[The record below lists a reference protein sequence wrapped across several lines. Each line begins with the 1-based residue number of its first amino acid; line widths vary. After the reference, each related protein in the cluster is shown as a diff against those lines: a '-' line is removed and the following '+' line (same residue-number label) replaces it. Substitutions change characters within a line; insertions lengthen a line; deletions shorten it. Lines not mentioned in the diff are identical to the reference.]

1 MSFPPCVIILANN
14 ANKRKN
20 SNKIIVRNHRF
31 DRHKCGT
38 IFVSK
43 KNILIEWKKKKILN
57 FQNSSKP
64 NRKIVKKKAKSIT
77 LAQKIQ
83 DSTFTWHGT
92 GTSIKTIGVKLVL
105 GAKFPPLSKMIRP
118 YKYFPHISKLPPL
131 TYKRTL

>member
-64 NRKIVKKKAKSIT
+64 NRKIVKKGKIDNLSAKNTGQYIY
-77 LAQKIQ
+77 LAWYGH
-83 DSTFTWHGT
+83 F
-92 GTSIKTIGVKLVL
+92 
-105 GAKFPPLSKMIRP
+105 
-118 YKYFPHISKLPPL
+118 YKNY
-131 TYKRTL
+131 RG